1 MYLTIGGKIFFMLKA
16 SYLYQKKLNFILHL
30 QSNK

>member
-1 MYLTIGGKIFFMLKA
+1 MLKA